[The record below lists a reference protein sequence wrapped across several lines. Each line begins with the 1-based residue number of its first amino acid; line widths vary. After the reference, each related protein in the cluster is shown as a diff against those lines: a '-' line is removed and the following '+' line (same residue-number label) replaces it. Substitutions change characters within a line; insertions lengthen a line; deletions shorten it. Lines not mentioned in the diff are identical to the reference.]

1 MIKNIRFIR
10 TITLTA
16 ISTFILIILLVIL
29 NLPYYRGFEGGL
41 DYLSSDLSESRLI
54 IREDVNIRE
63 PSLIKIVF
71 ETKDS
76 SILYDKEQFDDF
88 INGLEIRI
96 WRKGEFYDFADFDD
110 VIDFSSVRGTQE
122 ILIGKIE
129 GSGTYTI
136 YIKSNYGRNASFHIG
151 IGIGRESKLPTISNN
166 IRMFF

>member
-10 TITLTA
+10 TFTLTA
-16 ISTFILIILLVIL
+16 ISLFILVILLVIF

-54 IREDVNIRE
+54 IREDVKIRE

-76 SILYDKEQFDDF
+76 SIIYDREQFNDF
-88 INGLEIRI
+88 IDGLEIRI
-96 WRKGEFYDFADFDD
+96 WRKGEFYDFADFNDN
-110 VIDFSSVRGTQE
+110 IDFSSVRRNME
-122 ILIGKIE
+122 IPIGEID
-129 GSGTYTI
+129 GAGIYTV
-136 YIKSNYGRNASFHIG
+136 YIKSNYGRNASYHIG
-151 IGIGRESKLPTISNN
+151 IGIGRESKLPSISNN